1 MHFGFVLDSSDI
13 DLRNIDLLDAHLDL
27 LVTDIPGK
35 YFVYLQDILKTSSR
49 YVFKTSSRHVFK
61 TSSRHVFKTSSRH
74 VFKTSSKHVFKTS
87 SRHVFKTSWRRLQR
101 NNSKTSRKMK
111 NCYTDGKLKTKKCLL
126 GSYHNRWCKSYITSL
141 KAVIVGKSLISA
153 QLDIDRILYSVFY
166 DKILQLYRQHWV
178 RKFKRHILS
187 KFRHISKRWR
197 GVTSLLACHALGC
210 FPSLSQRPTWNP
222 VKHLWWSFLRK

>member
-49 YVFKTSSRHVFK
+49 YI
-61 TSSRHVFKTSSRH
+61 
-74 VFKTSSKHVFKTS
+74 FKTS

-153 QLDIDRILYSVFY
+153 QLNIDRILYSVFY

-210 FPSLSQRPTWNP
+210 FPSLSQRPTWNT

>member
-35 YFVYLQDILKTSSR
+35 YFVYLQDILKMSSR
-49 YVFKTSSRHVFK
+49 Y
-61 TSSRHVFKTSSRH
+61 
-74 VFKTSSKHVFKTS
+74 VFKTS

>member
-49 YVFKTSSRHVFK
+49 YI
-61 TSSRHVFKTSSRH
+61 
-74 VFKTSSKHVFKTS
+74 FKTS

-153 QLDIDRILYSVFY
+153 QLNIDRILYSVFY

-222 VKHLWWSFLRK
+222 VKHLW

>member
-13 DLRNIDLLDAHLDL
+13 DLRNIDMLDAHLDL

-61 TSSRHVFKTSSRH
+61 TS
-74 VFKTSSKHVFKTS
+74 
-87 SRHVFKTSWRRLQR
+87 WRRLQR

-111 NCYTDGKLKTKKCLL
+111 NCYTDGKLKTKKYLL

-197 GVTSLLACHALGC
+197 GVTSLLACYALGC

>member
-35 YFVYLQDILKTSSR
+35 CFVYLQDILKTSSR
-49 YVFKTSSRHVFK
+49 Y
-61 TSSRHVFKTSSRH
+61 
-74 VFKTSSKHVFKTS
+74 VFKTS

-197 GVTSLLACHALGC
+197 GVTSLLACYALGC

>member
-49 YVFKTSSRHVFK
+49 Y
-61 TSSRHVFKTSSRH
+61 
-74 VFKTSSKHVFKTS
+74 VFKTS

-222 VKHLWWSFLRK
+222 VKHLW

>member
-1 MHFGFVLDSSDI
+1 MHFGFALDSSDI
-13 DLRNIDLLDAHLDL
+13 DLRNIDLLDAYLDL

-49 YVFKTSSRHVFK
+49 YI
-61 TSSRHVFKTSSRH
+61 
-74 VFKTSSKHVFKTS
+74 FKTS

-153 QLDIDRILYSVFY
+153 QLNIDRILYSVFY

>member
-49 YVFKTSSRHVFK
+49 YI
-61 TSSRHVFKTSSRH
+61 
-74 VFKTSSKHVFKTS
+74 FKTS

>member
-49 YVFKTSSRHVFK
+49 YI
-61 TSSRHVFKTSSRH
+61 
-74 VFKTSSKHVFKTS
+74 FKTS

-153 QLDIDRILYSVFY
+153 QLNIDRILYSVFY

>member
-35 YFVYLQDILKTSSR
+35 YFVYLQDILKMSSR
-49 YVFKTSSRHVFK
+49 Y
-61 TSSRHVFKTSSRH
+61 
-74 VFKTSSKHVFKTS
+74 VFKTS

-101 NNSKTSRKMK
+101 NNSKTFRKMK

>member
-49 YVFKTSSRHVFK
+49 Y
-61 TSSRHVFKTSSRH
+61 
-74 VFKTSSKHVFKTS
+74 VFKTS

-178 RKFKRHILS
+178 RKFKRHILP

-222 VKHLWWSFLRK
+222 VKHLLWSFLRK

>member
-49 YVFKTSSRHVFK
+49 Y
-61 TSSRHVFKTSSRH
+61 
-74 VFKTSSKHVFKTS
+74 VFKTS

-222 VKHLWWSFLRK
+222 VKHLWWSVLRK

>member
-49 YVFKTSSRHVFK
+49 Y
-61 TSSRHVFKTSSRH
+61 
-74 VFKTSSKHVFKTS
+74 VFKTS

-197 GVTSLLACHALGC
+197 GVTSLLACYALGC

>member
-49 YVFKTSSRHVFK
+49 YI
-61 TSSRHVFKTSSRH
+61 
-74 VFKTSSKHVFKTS
+74 FKTS

-153 QLDIDRILYSVFY
+153 QLNIDRILYSVFY

-210 FPSLSQRPTWNP
+210 FPTLSQRPTWNP

>member
-49 YVFKTSSRHVFK
+49 Y
-61 TSSRHVFKTSSRH
+61 
-74 VFKTSSKHVFKTS
+74 VFKTS

>member
-49 YVFKTSSRHVFK
+49 Y
-61 TSSRHVFKTSSRH
+61 
-74 VFKTSSKHVFKTS
+74 VFKTS

-153 QLDIDRILYSVFY
+153 QLNIDRILYSVFY